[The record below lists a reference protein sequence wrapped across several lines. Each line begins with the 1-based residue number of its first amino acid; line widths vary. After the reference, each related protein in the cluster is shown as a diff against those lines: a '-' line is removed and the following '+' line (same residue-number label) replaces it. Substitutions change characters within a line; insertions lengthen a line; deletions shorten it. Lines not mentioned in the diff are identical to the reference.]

1 MATLKNTTITTST
14 GYITLPSGTGTQRP
28 TPSTGMLRYNSSRS
42 EVEVYNGSNWVSA
55 QKRKENYSTSGL
67 VCYIDAGNPQCYSG
81 NGTTLTDLSG
91 NSNNLT
97 LPGSG
102 VTFNTLGGGSLYF
115 NGTARADVAH
125 HSSLDF
131 TSTQQYTALI
141 WVNPSLGGTTWHGLI
156 SKGNSQ
162 QYAATLRSAFGYIH
176 YETNYSLAA
185 MDTPNNSIEGSKWQ
199 QVVIRSD
206 GSSKSTFINT
216 IKCAHL
222 AGAVSSTTNTET
234 LRFGEGNDGELLI
247 GYLGGVMIYNRAL
260 SDEEIGSIFNE
271 QRGRYGVD
279 APLGSA
285 YSPADSAATIKAM
298 NPNAPNGVYYINL
311 PTVGVTKAYCI
322 MDSAFDGG
330 GWMMAMKATR
340 GTTFNYGASYWTTT
354 NLLNSANLNQD
365 DGDAKFDIFNYFE
378 GSDLMA
384 RWPDITTSG
393 GSIAGTGTWTWLER
407 SFNSG
412 RASARTNLV
421 DFFTNAGTY
430 ESGDGGT
437 YGGYFMRDA
446 KTFTGWAS
454 GIFSSQVDIRFYGFN
469 FRNNPLYF
477 GTTDA
482 KVRWGFGWNEN
493 GEGLYTSPSTLA
505 IGPYRGS
512 DDVSGGIGM
521 DSRYGNYSGGD
532 MIGCCQDTTGINR
545 SARVEVYIR

>member
-1 MATLKNTTITTST
+1 MATLKNTSITSST

-28 TPSTGMLRYNSSRS
+28 TPSTGMMRYNSSRS
-42 EVEVYNGSNWVSA
+42 EIEVYDGSNWVSA

-81 NGTTLTDLSG
+81 NGTTLADLSG

-115 NGTARADVAH
+115 DGTARANVAH

-162 QYAATLRSAFGYIH
+162 QYAATLRSAFKYIH

-185 MDTPNNSIEGSKWQ
+185 LDTPTNSIEGSKWQ
-199 QVVIRSD
+199 QVVIRSN
-206 GSSKSTFINT
+206 GSSKATFINT
-216 IKCAHL
+216 IRCAYVT
-222 AGAVSSTTNTET
+222 GTVNSTTNTET
-234 LRFGEGNDGELLI
+234 LRFGEGNDGELLV
-247 GYLGGVMIYNRAL
+247 GYLGAVMIYNRAL
-260 SDEEIGSIFNE
+260 SDEEIGNIFNE

-285 YSPADSAATIKAM
+285 YNPADSAATIKAM
-298 NPNAPNGVYYINL
+298 NSNAPNGVYYINL
-311 PTVGVTKAYCI
+311 PTVGPTKTYCI
-322 MDSAFDGG
+322 MDSLFDGG
-330 GWMMAMKATR
+330 GWMLAMKTTR
-340 GTTFNYGASYWTTT
+340 GTTFNYSASYWTNR
-354 NLLNSANLNQD
+354 NLLNETNLNLD
-365 DGDAKFDIFNYFE
+365 DGDAKYDAFNYFE

-384 RWPDITTSG
+384 RWPDIATDG
-393 GSIAGTGTWTWLER
+393 GSISGAGVWTWMEK

-412 RASARTNLV
+412 RASSRTNLV

-430 ESGDGGT
+430 ESG
-437 YGGYFMRDA
+437 YGGYFIRDA
-446 KTFTGWAS
+446 KTFSGWAS

-469 FRNNPLYF
+469 WINHPGYGMSAR
-477 GTTDA
+477 
-482 KVRWGFGWNEN
+482 VRWGFGWNEN
-493 GEGLYTSPSTLA
+493 GEGLYTSPATLA
-505 IGPYRGS
+505 TGGAPGS
-512 DDVSGGIGM
+512 GDVSGGIGM
-521 DSRYGNYSGGD
+521 DTTYSSFSAGD
-532 MIGCCQDTTGINR
+532 KIGCCNDTTGINR

>member
-1 MATLKNTTITTST
+1 M
-14 GYITLPSGTGTQRP
+14 
-28 TPSTGMLRYNSSRS
+28 RYNSSRS
-42 EVEVYNGSNWVSA
+42 EVEIYNGSNWISA

-81 NGTTLTDLSG
+81 NGSTLTDLSG
-91 NSNNLT
+91 YGNNLT

-102 VTFNTLGGGSLYF
+102 VTFNTTGGGSLYF
-115 NGTARADVAH
+115 DGTARANVAH
-125 HSSLDF
+125 HTSLDF
-131 TSTQQYTALI
+131 SGTQQYTAII

-162 QYAATLRSAFGYIH
+162 QYAATLRSALKYIH

-185 MDTPNNSIEGSKWQ
+185 MDTPTNSIEGSKWQ
-199 QVVIRSD
+199 QVVIRSN
-206 GSSKSTFINT
+206 GSSKATFINT
-216 IKCAHL
+216 IRCAYVT
-222 AGAVSSTTNTET
+222 GTVNSSSNTET
-234 LRFGEGNDGELLI
+234 LRFGEGNDGELLV
-247 GYLGGVMIYNRAL
+247 GYLGAVMIYNRAL
-260 SDEEIGSIFNE
+260 SDEEIGNVFNE

-285 YSPADSAATIKAM
+285 FNPADSAATIKAM
-298 NPNAPNGVYYINL
+298 YPNAPNGVYYINL
-311 PTVGVTKAYCI
+311 PTVGSTKTYCI
-322 MDSAFDGG
+322 MDSLFDGG
-330 GWMMAMKATR
+330 GWMLAMKATR
-340 GTTFNYGASYWTTT
+340 GTTFNYAASYWTNRNT
-354 NLLNSANLNQD
+354 LNPANLNLD
-365 DGDAKFDIFNYFE
+365 DGDAKFDTFNYFE

-384 RWPDITTSG
+384 RWPDIATDG
-393 GSIAGTGTWTWLER
+393 GSIAGAGVWTWLEK

-430 ESGDGGT
+430 ESGDGGS

-469 FRNNPLYF
+469 FRNNPTYF
-477 GTTDA
+477 GASDCR
-482 KVRWGFGWNEN
+482 VRWGFGWNEN

>member
-1 MATLKNTTITTST
+1 MASLKNTTITSST
-14 GYITLPSGTGTQRP
+14 GYLGLPSGTGTQRP
-28 TPSTGMLRYNSSRS
+28 SPTTGMMRYNSSRS
-42 EVEVYNGSNWVSA
+42 EVEVYDGNKWMSA

-67 VCYIDAGNPQCYSG
+67 VCYIDAGDPNCYSG
-81 NGTTLTDLSG
+81 DGSTLTDLSG

-102 VTFNTLGGGSLYF
+102 VTFNTTGGGSLYF
-115 NGTARADVAH
+115 DGTARANVAH

-131 TSTQQYTALI
+131 TSTQQYTAVI

-185 MDTPNNSIEGSKWQ
+185 IDTPNNSIVGSKWQ
-199 QVVIRSD
+199 QVVIRSN
-206 GSSKSTFINT
+206 GSSKATFIDT
-216 IKCAHL
+216 IRCAYVT
-222 AGAVSSTTNTET
+222 GAVSSTTNTET
-234 LRFGEGNDGELLI
+234 LRFGEGNTGELLI
-247 GYLGGVMIYNRAL
+247 GYLGAVMIYNRAL
-260 SDEEIGSIFNE
+260 SDEEIGNIFNE

-285 YSPADSAATIKAM
+285 FNPADSAATIKAL
-298 NPNAPNGVYYINL
+298 NTNAPNGVYYINV
-311 PTVGVTKAYCI
+311 PTIGVTKAHCI
-322 MDSAFDGG
+322 MDSTYDGG
-330 GWMMAMKATR
+330 GWMLAMKATR
-340 GTTFNYGASYWTTT
+340 GTTFNYSANYWTTRNTLNPT
-354 NLLNSANLNQD
+354 NLNTD
-365 DGDAKFDIFNYFE
+365 DGDAKYDIFNYFE

-384 RWPDITTSG
+384 KWPDIATSG
-393 GSIAGTGTWTWLER
+393 GSIAGTGVWTWLER

-493 GEGLYTSPSTLA
+493 GEGLYTSPATLA
-505 IGPYRGS
+505 VGPYRGS

>member
-1 MATLKNTTITTST
+1 MASLKNTTISSST
-14 GYITLPSGTGTQRP
+14 GYLGLPSGTGTQRP
-28 TPSTGMLRYNSSRS
+28 SPTAGMMRYNSSRY
-42 EVEVYNGSNWVSA
+42 EVEAYDGTKWISA
-55 QKRKENYSTSGL
+55 QKRKENYSTTNL
-67 VCYIDAGNPQCYSG
+67 VCYIDAGDPQCYSG
-81 NGTTLTDLSG
+81 DGSTLTDLSG

-102 VTFNTLGGGSLYF
+102 VTFNTNGGGSLYF
-115 NGTARADVAH
+115 NGTARANVAH
-125 HSSLDF
+125 SSTLDF
-131 TSTQQYTALI
+131 TSTQQYTALV
-141 WVNPSLGGTTWHGLI
+141 WVNPSLGGTLWHGLV

-162 QYAATLRSAFGYIH
+162 QYAATLNSTGKYIH
-176 YETNYSLAA
+176 YETNYSLSPIN
-185 MDTPNNSIEGSKWQ
+185 TPTNSIEGSKWQ
-199 QVVIRSD
+199 QVVIRSN
-206 GSSKSTFINT
+206 GTSKATFINT
-216 IKCAHL
+216 IRCSYVT
-222 AGAVSSTTNTET
+222 GTVSSTTNTET
-234 LRFGEGNDGELLI
+234 LRFGEGNDGELLT
-247 GYLGGVMIYNRAL
+247 GFLGAVMIYSRAL
-260 SDEEIGSIFNE
+260 SDEEIGNIFNE
-271 QRGRYGVD
+271 QRGRYGID

-285 YSPADSAATIKAM
+285 FNPADSAQTIKTL
-298 NPNAPNGVYYINL
+298 NSNAPDGVYYINV
-311 PTVGVTKAYCI
+311 PTIGVTKTHCI
-322 MDSAFDGG
+322 MDSTYDGG

-340 GTTFNYGASYWTTT
+340 GTTFNYGASYWTTRNTLNPT
-354 NLLNSANLNQD
+354 NLNTD
-365 DGDAKFDIFNYFE
+365 DGDAKYDIFNYFE
-378 GSDLMA
+378 GTDLMA
-384 RWPDITTSG
+384 KWPDITTSG
-393 GSIAGTGTWTWLER
+393 GSIAGTGVWTWMEKG
-407 SFNSG
+407 FNGG
-412 RASARTNLV
+412 RASTRTNLV

-493 GEGLYTSPSTLA
+493 GEGLYTSPATLA
-505 IGPYRGS
+505 VGPYRGS

>member
-1 MATLKNTTITTST
+1 MASLKNTTITSST
-14 GYITLPSGTGTQRP
+14 GYLGLPSGTGTQRP
-28 TPSTGMLRYNSSRS
+28 SPTTGMMRYNSSRS
-42 EVEVYNGSNWVSA
+42 EVEVYNGTKWMSA

-67 VCYIDAGNPQCYSG
+67 VCYIDAGDPNCYSG
-81 NGTTLTDLSG
+81 NGSTLTDLSG

-102 VTFNTLGGGSLYF
+102 VSFDTLGGGSLYF
-115 NGTARADVAH
+115 NGTARANVAH

-156 SKGNSQ
+156 SKGNVH
-162 QYAATLRSAFGYIH
+162 QYAATLRSAFKYIH
-176 YETNYSLAA
+176 YETSYSLAPI
-185 MDTPNNSIEGSKWQ
+185 DTPNNSIEGNKWQ

-260 SDEEIGSIFNE
+260 SDEEIGNVFNE

-285 YSPADSAATIKAM
+285 FNPADSAQTIKTL
-298 NPNAPNGVYYINL
+298 NSNAPNGVYYINL
-311 PTVGVTKAYCI
+311 PTAGPTKTFCI

-330 GWMMAMKATR
+330 GWMLAMKATR
-340 GTTFNYGASYWTTT
+340 GTTFNYAASYWTSR
-354 NLLNSANLNQD
+354 NLLNQTNLNQD
-365 DGDAKFDIFNYFE
+365 DGDAKYDAFNYFE
-378 GSDLMA
+378 GTDLMA
-384 RWPDITTSG
+384 RWPDIATSG
-393 GSIAGTGTWTWLER
+393 GSIAGTGTWTWMEKG
-407 SFNSG
+407 FNGG
-412 RASARTNLV
+412 RASTRTNLV

-430 ESGDGGT
+430 VSG
-437 YGGYFMRDA
+437 YGGYFLRDA

-469 FRNNPLYF
+469 FINHPAYYGMIARC
-477 GTTDA
+477 
-482 KVRWGFGWNEN
+482 RWGFGWNEN
-493 GEGLYTSPSTLA
+493 GEGLYVSPATLA
-505 IGPYRGS
+505 SVGGVSGS
-512 DDVSGGIGM
+512 DDVAGGIGL
-521 DSRYGNYSGGD
+521 DSQFGNYSAGD
-532 MIGCCQDTTGINR
+532 RINCCNDTTGINR

>member
-1 MATLKNTTITTST
+1 MASLKNTTITSST
-14 GYITLPSGTGTQRP
+14 GYLGLPSGTGTQRP
-28 TPSTGMLRYNSSRS
+28 SPTTGMMRYNSSRS
-42 EVEVYNGSNWVSA
+42 EVEVYNGTKWMSA

-67 VCYIDAGNPQCYSG
+67 VCYIDAGDPNCYSG

-97 LPGSG
+97 LPASG
-102 VTFNTLGGGSLYF
+102 VSFDTLGGGSLYF
-115 NGTARADVAH
+115 NGTARANVAH

-156 SKGNSQ
+156 SKGNVH
-162 QYAATLRSAFGYIH
+162 QYAATLRSAFKYIH
-176 YETNYSLAA
+176 YETSYSLAPI
-185 MDTPNNSIEGSKWQ
+185 DTPNNSIEGNKWQ

-260 SDEEIGSIFNE
+260 SDEEIGNVFNE

-285 YSPADSAATIKAM
+285 FNPADSAQTIKTL
-298 NPNAPNGVYYINL
+298 NSNAPNGVYYINL
-311 PTVGVTKAYCI
+311 PTAGPTKTFCI

-330 GWMMAMKATR
+330 GWMLAMKATR
-340 GTTFNYGASYWTTT
+340 GTTFNYAASYWTSR
-354 NLLNSANLNQD
+354 NLLNQTNLNQD
-365 DGDAKFDIFNYFE
+365 DGDAKYDAFNYFE
-378 GSDLMA
+378 GTDLMA
-384 RWPDITTSG
+384 RWPDIATSG
-393 GSIAGTGTWTWLER
+393 GSIAGTGTWTWMEKG
-407 SFNSG
+407 FNGG
-412 RASARTNLV
+412 RASTRTNLV

-430 ESGDGGT
+430 VSG
-437 YGGYFMRDA
+437 YGGYFLRDA

-469 FRNNPLYF
+469 FINHPAYYGMIARC
-477 GTTDA
+477 
-482 KVRWGFGWNEN
+482 RWGFGWNEN
-493 GEGLYTSPSTLA
+493 GEGLYVSPATLA
-505 IGPYRGS
+505 SVGGVSGS
-512 DDVSGGIGM
+512 DDVAGGIGL
-521 DSRYGNYSGGD
+521 DSQFGNYSAGD
-532 MIGCCQDTTGINR
+532 RINCCNDTTGINR